1 MEIHTIEEKDL
12 ELISNLFLSVFSKSP
27 WNEYWESS
35 WVYER
40 LLWIYKS
47 RGFHGYFA
55 ESNKKIIGAILG
67 YFVPFQGKKG
77 FEIKEFFVDVKYQ
90 RQGIGTKLLN
100 QLESGLKKND
110 YEFSILLTCKESHAE
125 SFYFKRGYQEN
136 DKLIL
141 MRSEL

>member
-1 MEIHTIEEKDL
+1 MEIQTIEEKDL
-12 ELISNLFLSVFSKSP
+12 ELISNLFLSVFSEPP

-47 RGFHGYFA
+47 QGFHGYLA
-55 ESNKKIIGAILG
+55 ESNKRTIGAILG

-77 FEIKEFFVDVKYQ
+77 FEIKEFFVDFKYQ
-90 RQGIGTKLLN
+90 GQGIGTKLLN
-100 QLESGLKKND
+100 QLESELRKND
-110 YEFSILLTCKESHAE
+110 YEFSILLTSKESYAE
-125 SFYFKRGYQEN
+125 SFYFKKGYEGN

-141 MRSEL
+141 MRSKL